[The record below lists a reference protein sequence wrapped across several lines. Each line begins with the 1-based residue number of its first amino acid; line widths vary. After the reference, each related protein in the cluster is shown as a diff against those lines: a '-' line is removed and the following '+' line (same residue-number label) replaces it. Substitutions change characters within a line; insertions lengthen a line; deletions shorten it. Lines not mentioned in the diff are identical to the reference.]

1 MRVQFD
7 FVASLVNVDQ
17 MIEKEERHYQYMYG
31 AMELVVLVHVDD
43 FYIRKIKQRDNIKTL
58 NRYLTYVYG

>member
-17 MIEKEERHYQYMYG
+17 MIEKKEGHYQYMYG